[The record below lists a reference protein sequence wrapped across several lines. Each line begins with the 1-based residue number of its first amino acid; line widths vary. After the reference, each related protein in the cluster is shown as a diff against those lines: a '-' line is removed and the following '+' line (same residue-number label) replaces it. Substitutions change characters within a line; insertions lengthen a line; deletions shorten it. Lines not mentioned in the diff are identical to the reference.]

1 MSYLT
6 SSKFSCCSNYS
17 KEGGC
22 SGYWCC
28 SEGSTSTHDCNAK
41 TSPAHTHTCKQE
53 QMLRNSTTIH
63 KNSKQTNFGVRGA
76 AGLESPR
83 VWVREVARDMANST
97 GYIGWGI
104 RASQWPATVRGGEG
118 DGERRSSL
126 GKGVWATTTS
136 A

>member
-1 MSYLT
+1 MG
-6 SSKFSCCSNYS
+6 
-17 KEGGC
+17 ERGVRA
-22 SGYWCC
+22 
-28 SEGSTSTHDCNAK
+28 EAK
-41 TSPAHTHTCKQE
+41 RWRAAVLCGRVAGDGE
-53 QMLRNSTTIH
+53 
-63 KNSKQTNFGVRGA
+63 RGA

-83 VWVREVARDMANST
+83 VRVREVARDMANST
-97 GYIGWGI
+97 GYNGWGI